1 MSIPVGILIGGRSR
15 RMGRPKALIRIE
27 NTTLIE
33 RTVAVAR
40 CVADDIL
47 LLGQPTFAL
56 PESLS
61 AIDVIP
67 DRHRDTGPIGGLDA
81 LLSQRPGHACILLA
95 CDMPHLSEAL
105 LRRLTAVEEGFDAAV
120 CRTAE
125 PNAKSPGRW
134 HPCCS
139 LYHAS
144 VLPIVESAIAA
155 GRYGMNAMLA
165 ELRIQPIELQGD
177 QTRAV
182 ENWNKPADLDP
193 PTTPKQP

>member
-1 MSIPVGILIGGRSR
+1 
-15 RMGRPKALIRIE
+15 MGRPKALIQIE

-33 RTVAVAR
+33 RIVAVAC

-61 AIDVIP
+61 TIEVIP
-67 DRHRDTGPIGGLDA
+67 DRHCDTGPIGGLEA
-81 LLSQRPGHACILLA
+81 LLLQRPGHACILLA

-105 LRRLTAVEEGFDAAV
+105 LRRLTAVEDGFDAAV
-120 CRTAE
+120 CRTPE

-165 ELRIQPIELQGD
+165 ELNLAAGLVRDLDDSRQERQELQKDITG
-177 QTRAV
+177 RKASSSPV
-182 ENWNKPADLDP
+182 L
-193 PTTPKQP
+193 